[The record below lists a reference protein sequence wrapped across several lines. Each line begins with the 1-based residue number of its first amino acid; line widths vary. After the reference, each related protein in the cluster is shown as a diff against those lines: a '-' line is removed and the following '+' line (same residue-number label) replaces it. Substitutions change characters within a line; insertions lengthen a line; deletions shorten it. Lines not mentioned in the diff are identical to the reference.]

1 MLYVTHLFFICLYV
15 CDILS
20 FYAIILQYPSTI
32 HRQSIEHTSI
42 YWNATY
48 SIIHMGSRRAV
59 LLDTLIL
66 MAYLNLLVILLCLYI
81 PHLYGYGEMESLLM
95 LNALNT
101 LAQSNIR
108 QG

>member
-1 MLYVTHLFFICLYV
+1 M
-15 CDILS
+15 
-20 FYAIILQYPSTI
+20 IILQYPSTV

-42 YWNATY
+42 YWNDTY
-48 SIIHMGSRRAV
+48 SIIHMGCRRAV

-66 MAYLNLLVILLCLYI
+66 MAYLNLLVILLCRYI
-81 PHLYGYGEMESLLM
+81 THWYCYGERESLLM
-95 LNALNT
+95 LNAHNT